1 MNPSTR
7 VSWLKRMR
15 WKADSRTGVVAGA
28 AAALGTTAGLAVLFA
43 IAFLLLGSVA
53 TVYGAYAYFAQDLPL
68 PDEVGRRTEQAFKT
82 TKIYDR
88 TGKTILFEIV
98 DPQGG
103 NRTVV
108 PLKQMPQHLINA
120 TIALED
126 QNFYTNPGF
135 NVRGLLRAAYNN
147 LRGQPIQGGSSIT
160 QQLVKNVIIPP
171 EERAEV
177 SYRRKVKELIL
188 AWELSRRY
196 PGREG
201 KDQIL
206 EWYLNTVYYG
216 NLAYGVEAA
225 AETYFGKHVQD
236 LSLAE
241 SAMLAAIPQF
251 PAINPLAQDRA
262 DRQEAKR
269 RQEVV
274 LDQMY
279 LQGYITAEEAI
290 QARQQALHYAPRR
303 FEIKAPHFVMYVRQ
317 LLEQRY
323 GTDLLFRGGLKVI
336 TSIDLNLQ
344 ALAEEVAR
352 GHVKK
357 LQAEKRDV
365 SNAGLVAIDPR
376 TGEILAM
383 LGSLDFFDPEIDG
396 QVNVTLAARQP
407 GSSFK
412 PFTYATALGISDF
425 PSPVDESEIRNPKS
439 EIRNP
444 FTPATLLWDI
454 RTTFPDP
461 PHPPYAPENYD
472 QKEHGPV
479 LLRAALANSYNI
491 PAVRLLNQ
499 VGIANV
505 LRTAHR
511 MGINTLNRDDPST
524 GPGPDHASG
533 HRYGL
538 SLTLGGGEVRLLDMT
553 YAYSVFANN
562 GRMVG
567 RPVLADERKPGY
579 RTLDPVAI
587 LRVEDSRGNVLD
599 DYQPATEQVI
609 DERVAYLIT
618 DILSDIAARRPAFGT
633 YNMLELSRP
642 AAVKTGTTND
652 WRDAWTIGYTP
663 QLAVGVWV
671 GNTDNTPMDH
681 VPGSRGAAPIWHDF
695 MERALAHEPILK
707 FEEPAGLIRVEVCAL
722 SGLLPTRYCPRTR
735 TELFIAGTEP
745 KRYDNM
751 HQLVRICR
759 PSGKLATVYCPPDQI
774 EERVYE
780 IYPPEA
786 IDWVRANH
794 IPQPPTEYDT
804 SYGPAPGVGD
814 VGITSPG
821 PYAYVHGDV
830 TIEGRAAMPNF
841 SHYELRYGEGPDPPA
856 WSYVGPDRAEPVDG
870 GVLGVWQAGYFQ
882 GLFTLRLTVVDTDG
896 NQRVD
901 TIPVIV
907 DNRPP
912 TVSLIYPSDDAQFR
926 LDDGSITIEA
936 DAEDNYAIDRVEF
949 FVDGQ
954 SIGISRTSPFATTW
968 RLAAGNAGAH
978 VLEAVAYDTAGNE
991 GRSEDR
997 RISVTSDQ

>member
-1 MNPSTR
+1 MPPGRLVRAPADVGRDTAAAITHLSPSPLSATIPPTMNPSTR

-15 WKADSRTGVVAGA
+15 RRADDRTGVIAGTT
-28 AAALGTTAGLAVLFA
+28 AALGTTAGAAILFA
-43 IAFLLLGSVA
+43 IAFLVLGGAA
-53 TVYGAYAYFAQDLPL
+53 TAYGAYAYFTQDLPL

-88 TGKTILFEIV
+88 AGKTTLFEIV

-103 NRTVV
+103 DRTVV
-108 PLKQMPQHLINA
+108 PLAQIPQHLINA
-120 TIALED
+120 SIALED

-147 LRGQPIQGGSSIT
+147 LRGRPIQGGSSIT
-160 QQLVKNVIIPP
+160 QQLVKNVIISP
-171 EERAEV
+171 EERIEV
-177 SYRRKVKELIL
+177 SYERKMKELIL

-241 SAMLAAIPQF
+241 AAMLAAIPQF
-251 PAINPLAQDRA
+251 PAINPLAQDEA

-279 LQGYITAEEAI
+279 LQGYITAEDAMR
-290 QARQQALHYAPRR
+290 AREQTLRYAPKR
-303 FEIKAPHFVMYVRQ
+303 FEIRAPHFVMYIRQ
-317 LLEQRY
+317 LLEERY
-323 GTDLLFRGGLKVI
+323 GADLLFRGGLKV
-336 TSIDLNLQ
+336 TTTIDLELQ

-352 GHVKK
+352 GHIKR
-357 LQAEKRDV
+357 LQAEARNV
-365 SNAGLVAIDPR
+365 SNAGLIALDPR
-376 TGEILAM
+376 SGEILAM

-425 PSPVDESEIRNPKS
+425 GFRISDLPSSVGEYAIRNTQYTIQHPV
-439 EIRNP
+439 
-444 FTPATLLWDI
+444 TAATLLWDI
-454 RTTFPDP
+454 RTVFPDP

-472 QKEHGPV
+472 RKEHGPV

-491 PAVRLLNQ
+491 PAVKLLNQ

-505 LRTAHR
+505 LKTAHR
-511 MGINTLNRDDPST
+511 MGINTLDRDY
-524 GPGPDHASG
+524 
-533 HRYGL
+533 YGL
-538 SLTLGGGEVRLLDMT
+538 SLTLGGGEVRLLDLT
-553 YAYSVFANN
+553 YAYSVFANI

-567 RPVLADERKPGY
+567 QPVPVNDRQPGY

-618 DILSDIAARRPAFGT
+618 DILSDNAARRPAFGT

-671 GNTDNTPMDH
+671 GNTDNSPMEQ
-681 VPGSRGAAPIWHDF
+681 VPGSKGAAPIWHDF
-695 MERALAHEPILK
+695 MERALAHEPILE
-707 FEEPAGLIRVEVCAL
+707 FEKPAGLTLVEVCAL
-722 SGLLPTRYCPRTR
+722 SGLLPTQYCPRTR
-735 TELFIAGTEP
+735 TEVFIEGTEP
-745 KRYDNM
+745 TRYDNM
-751 HQLVRICR
+751 HRLVRICR
-759 PSGKLATVYCPPDQI
+759 PSGKLATVYCPPNQI
-774 EERVYE
+774 EKRVYE
-780 IYPPEA
+780 VYPPDT
-786 IDWVRANH
+786 IDWVRANN
-794 IPQPPTEYDT
+794 IPQPPAEYDT
-804 SYGPAPGVGD
+804 TYG
-814 VGITSPG
+814 
-821 PYAYVHGDV
+821 
-830 TIEGRAAMPNF
+830 
-841 SHYELRYGEGPDPPA
+841 
-856 WSYVGPDRAEPVDG
+856 
-870 GVLGVWQAGYFQ
+870 Q
-882 GLFTLRLTVVDTDG
+882 
-896 NQRVD
+896 
-901 TIPVIV
+901 
-907 DNRPP
+907 
-912 TVSLIYPSDDAQFR
+912 
-926 LDDGSITIEA
+926 
-936 DAEDNYAIDRVEF
+936 
-949 FVDGQ
+949 
-954 SIGISRTSPFATTW
+954 
-968 RLAAGNAGAH
+968 
-978 VLEAVAYDTAGNE
+978 
-991 GRSEDR
+991 
-997 RISVTSDQ
+997 

>member
-15 WKADSRTGVVAGA
+15 RKANSRTGVVAGTIT
-28 AAALGTTAGLAVLFA
+28 ALGTTVGAALLFA
-43 IAFLLLGSVA
+43 LILLLSGSIVTA
-53 TVYGAYAYFAQDLPL
+53 YGTYAYFTQDLPL
-68 PDEVGRRTEQAFKT
+68 PDEVGRRAEQAFKT

-88 TGKTILFEIV
+88 AGKTILFEIV

-103 NRTVV
+103 DRTVV
-108 PLKQMPQHLINA
+108 PLAQIPQHLINA

-171 EERAEV
+171 EERTKI
-177 SYRRKVKELIL
+177 SYQRKIRELIL
-188 AWELSRRY
+188 AWELGRRY
-196 PGREG
+196 PGRAG

-241 SAMLAAIPQF
+241 AAMLAAIPQF
-251 PAINPLAQDRA
+251 PAINPLAQD
-262 DRQEAKR
+262 DELRQEAKR
-269 RQEVV
+269 RQGLV

-279 LQGYITAEEAI
+279 LQGYITAEEAT
-290 QARQQALHYAPRR
+290 QAKQQPLRYAPKR

-323 GTDLLFRGGLKVI
+323 GTDLLFHGGLKV
-336 TSIDLNLQ
+336 TTTIDLELQ
-344 ALAEEVAR
+344 TLAEEVAR
-352 GHVKK
+352 GHVRK
-357 LQAEKRDV
+357 LQAEQRDV
-365 SNAGLVAIDPR
+365 TNAGLVTIDPR

-383 LGSLDFFDPEIDG
+383 LGSLDFFDPDIDG
-396 QVNVTLAARQP
+396 QVNVTLAPRQP
-407 GSSFK
+407 GSAFK
-412 PFTYATALGISDF
+412 PFTYATALAISD
-425 PSPVDESEIRNPKS
+425 SRSSADKHAVRSTQYAIKH
-439 EIRNP
+439 P

-454 RTTFPDP
+454 RTAFPDP

-491 PAVRLLNQ
+491 PAVRVLNQ
-499 VGIANV
+499 VGIAEV
-505 LRTAHR
+505 LKTAHR
-511 MGINTLNRDDPST
+511 MGINTLNRDD
-524 GPGPDHASG
+524 
-533 HRYGL
+533 YGL

-562 GRMVG
+562 GRMTG
-567 RPVLADERKPGY
+567 RPVPPDRRRPGY
-579 RTLDPVAI
+579 RALDPVAI
-587 LRVEDSRGNVLD
+587 LRVEESHGNVLD
-599 DYQPATEQVI
+599 EYQPATEQVL

-618 DILSDIAARRPAFGT
+618 NILSDNAARRPAFGT
-633 YNMLELSRP
+633 NNMLELSRP
-642 AAVKTGTTND
+642 AAVKTGTTDD

-663 QLAVGVWV
+663 QLTVGVWV
-671 GNTDNTPMDH
+671 GNTDNSPMDR
-681 VPGSRGAAPIWHDF
+681 VPGSKGAAPIWHDF
-695 MERALAHEPILK
+695 MERALAHEPTLK
-707 FEEPAGLIRVEVCAL
+707 FEEPAGLVRVEVCAL
-722 SGLLPTRYCPRTR
+722 SGLLPTQYCPRTR
-735 TELFIAGTEP
+735 TELFITGTEP

-780 IYPPEA
+780 VYPPEA
-786 IDWVRANH
+786 ADWVRANH
-794 IPQPPTEYDT
+794 IPRPPTEYDT
-804 SYGPAPGVGD
+804 TYGPAPGVGD
-814 VGITSPG
+814 VGITSPR

-830 TIEGRAAMPNF
+830 VIEGRATMPNF
-841 SHYELRYGEGPDPPA
+841 SHYQLRYGEGLDPPA
-856 WSYVGPDRAEPVDG
+856 WSYIGPDRVEPVEA
-870 GVLGVWQAGYFQ
+870 GVLGVWEAGYFQ
-882 GLFTLRLTVVDTDG
+882 GLFTLRLTVVDRDG
-896 NQRVD
+896 NQRMD

-907 DNRPP
+907 DNHLP
-912 TVSLIYPSDDAQFR
+912 TVSLVHPSPEAQFH
-926 LDDGSITIEA
+926 LDDSPITIEA

-949 FVDGQ
+949 FADGQ
-954 SIGISRTSPFATTW
+954 LIGVSRTAPFAVTW
-968 RLAAGNAGAH
+968 SPADAGEH
-978 VLEAVAYDTAGNE
+978 VVQAIAYDAAGNE
-991 GRSEDR
+991 GRSGDV
-997 RISVTSDQ
+997 RIVIER